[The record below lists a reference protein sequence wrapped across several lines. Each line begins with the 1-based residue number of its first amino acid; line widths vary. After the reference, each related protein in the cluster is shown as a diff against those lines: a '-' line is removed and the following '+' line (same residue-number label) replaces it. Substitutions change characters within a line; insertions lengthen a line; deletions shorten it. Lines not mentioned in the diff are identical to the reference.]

1 MFHDAKGRGLHSFT
15 RRLLLGIGSTLVLP
29 GAARG
34 FAYATDVAAGNR
46 SSTSPRSRV
55 IDVHTHM
62 LNSSFVELL
71 RTRGGAHYSV
81 KQVIGGQTGVYRDG
95 APFMTLTP
103 GMFDYELRL
112 RAMDEACVDMAIV
125 TLTSPNCYW
134 GTSDDTLKAAQIV
147 NDDMAAQSRR
157 YPDRI
162 RFMCSLPWLD
172 AKLAVAELK
181 RACDSLGAVGVMVL
195 ANVDER
201 SLTDKRFE
209 PVWDEIDRRAL
220 PVLVHPTAP
229 PATKHLDVV
238 QYNLIASVGF
248 MFDTSLAISRMIFD
262 GFLDRYPNLKLI
274 AAHGGGALPYLAGRL
289 DICYDNMPAARV
301 KISQQPSTYLRR
313 IYYDSVVFRQD
324 ALAMC
329 IAVAGDDRVLYG
341 SDYPH
346 NIGDMKGCLAR
357 VDALPAGQRDAVRG
371 GNAERLFGL

>member
-1 MFHDAKGRGLHSFT
+1 MIHNSKRRSSPSLT
-15 RRLLLGIGSTLVLP
+15 RRLFLGIG
-29 GAARG
+29 GALSLSEQTRG
-34 FAYATDVAAGNR
+34 FSHAADVAADKR
-46 SSTSPRSRV
+46 SSASLRSKV

-62 LNSSFVELL
+62 LNSAFVDLL
-71 RTRGGAHYSV
+71 RTRGSTHYSV
-81 KQVIGGQTGVYRDG
+81 KQVVGGQTGIFRDG

-103 GMFDYELRL
+103 GMFDYEQRL
-112 RAMDEACVDMAIV
+112 RSMDEAGVDIAIV

-134 GTSDDTLKAAQIV
+134 GSPDDALKAAQIV

-157 YPDRI
+157 YPHRI

-172 AKLAVAELK
+172 AKLALAELK
-181 RACDSLGAVGVMVL
+181 RACDLLGAVGVMVL
-195 ANVDER
+195 ANIDEH
-201 SLTDKRFE
+201 SLTDVRFA
-209 PVWDEIDRRAL
+209 PIWDEIDRRAL

-229 PATKHLDVV
+229 PATKYLDVV

-262 GFLDRYPNLKLI
+262 GFLDRYANLKLI

-301 KISQQPSTYLRR
+301 KISHQPSAYLRR
-313 IYYDSVVFRQD
+313 IYYDSVVFRPD

-357 VDALPAGQRDAVRG
+357 VDALSAAQGDAIRG
-371 GNAERLFGL
+371 GNAKRLFGL